1 MLNKIKNFLKNFF
14 IIAESF
20 KEVRS
25 IARRM
30 FITNSFDSIFA
41 SLGVIVGAYEPS
53 LNSLVLGM
61 SILGSSLTMGIF
73 SSIISVYFSERNER
87 LKELKELEKALM
99 VSLKDSIYGK
109 SINFLS
115 LYVSLWSGVGAFV
128 FTSLISLPFLA
139 SHLFNFN
146 MTQAL
151 IISLIISFFELG
163 YLGYYMAKI
172 SNESALINIVK
183 NIILGLLAIAF
194 VFLIKY
200 ALRIY
205 SGGWI

>member
-1 MLNKIKNFLKNFF
+1 MFNKLKKFLKNFF
-14 IIAESF
+14 EIVEFF

-41 SLGVIVGAYEPS
+41 SLGVMIGAYEPY
-53 LNSLVLGM
+53 LNSLILGM

-73 SSIISVYFSERNER
+73 SSVISVYFSERNER
-87 LKELKELEKALM
+87 LKELKDLEKTLM

-115 LYVSLWSGVGAFV
+115 LYVSLWSGFGAFV
-128 FTSLISLPFLA
+128 FTSLISLPFFISYFL
-139 SHLFNFN
+139 NFN
-146 MTQAL
+146 ITHAL
-151 IISLIISFFELG
+151 IISLFISFVELG
-163 YLGYYMAKI
+163 YLGYYMGKI
-172 SNESALINIVK
+172 SNENVLINIIK
-183 NIILGLLAIAF
+183 NIVLGLLAIAF
-194 VFLIKY
+194 VSLVKY

-205 SGGWI
+205 I

>member
-41 SLGVIVGAYEPS
+41 SLGVMVGAYEPS

-172 SNESALINIVK
+172 SSESALINIVK

>member
-41 SLGVIVGAYEPS
+41 SLGVMVGAYEPS

>member
-14 IIAESF
+14 IIVESF

-41 SLGVIVGAYEPS
+41 SLGVMVGAYEPS

-172 SNESALINIVK
+172 SNESTLINIVK